1 MTPPPQFDYEARY
14 KELRAERKRLREA
27 EEAKR
32 KKAEADH
39 GRACAHDLITGVLSD
54 IKAGRTERFT
64 TPEGQR
70 HLQHLIDLGIPF

>member
-1 MTPPPQFDYEARY
+1 MTRQSDYEGRY
-14 KELRAERKRLREA
+14 KELQAERKRVREE

-32 KKAEADH
+32 KKEEADH
-39 GRACAHDLITGVLSD
+39 GRACAHELITGVLTD
-54 IKAGRTERFT
+54 IRAGRTERFT